1 MDKIAKYKKIVRD
14 LMEYIASI
22 SPSDEK
28 VETQLIMDAERNH
41 YLLYSVGW
49 EETNYREYSP
59 FVHIDIKPD
68 GKVWLQHDGTDWIIA
83 DWLVERGIFSQ
94 DIVIGFQPPQARLL
108 MPDFAAA

>member
-14 LMEYIASI
+14 LMLYIASI

-28 VETQLIMDAERNH
+28 VETQLIMDDERNH

-68 GKVWLQHDGTDWIIA
+68 GKVWLQHDGTDLTIA
-83 DWLVERGIFSQ
+83 LMLFERGIPKS
-94 DIVIGFQPPQARLL
+94 DIVLGFKSPYRRKDIPE
-108 MPDFAAA
+108 FAMG